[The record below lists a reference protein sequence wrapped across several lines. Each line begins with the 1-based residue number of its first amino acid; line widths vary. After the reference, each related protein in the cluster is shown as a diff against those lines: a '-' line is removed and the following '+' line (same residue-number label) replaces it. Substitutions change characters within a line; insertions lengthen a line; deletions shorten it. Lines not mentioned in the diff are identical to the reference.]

1 MRNEITTKGSSIN
14 VETNSETAYGAIAA
28 QDETTKDEMANQDN
42 TTTVPIIEIN
52 QMQIK
57 D

>member
-14 VETNSETAYGAIAA
+14 VETNSETAYAANAA

-52 QMQIK
+52 RMQIK

>member
-1 MRNEITTKGSSIN
+1 MRNEITTNGSSIN
-14 VETNSETAYGAIAA
+14 VETNSETAYGANAA